1 MMRRRTLL
9 RGLISLPAAALAA
22 APLAALAQQLGEGME
37 RSGTLDI
44 RSEDERRV
52 FGDLQ
57 CTCGCPREAISTCTC
72 GIAAG
77 FRGEVRAMMAR
88 GMTEEDIKAEWV
100 RRYGPQALTVPSNT
114 GANRLVYA
122 APLVAIA
129 AGGAVAVTVLRRFRR
144 KSMENAA
151 STAPV
156 AGERRDEY
164 DDKLDEELKQ
174 LDDE

>member
-1 MMRRRTLL
+1 
-9 RGLISLPAAALAA
+9 
-22 APLAALAQQLGEGME
+22 ME

-72 GIAAG
+72 GVANG
-77 FRGEVRAMMAR
+77 FRNEVRAMMAR
-88 GMTEEDIKAEWV
+88 GMNQEEIKAEWV
-100 RRYGPQALTVPSNT
+100 RRYGTQALTVPSNT
-114 GANRLVYA
+114 GANRLVYV
-122 APLVAIA
+122 APLVAIV
-129 AGGAVAVTVLRRFRR
+129 AGGAVAVRVLRGFRH
-144 KSMENAA
+144 KADVKAA
-151 STAPV
+151 SAAGPV
-156 AGERRDEY
+156 AGAGRDEY